1 MSVSNYTALT
11 GDVPVSGLADDSTS
25 VTTNPNDAASLENEF
40 ISLMVA
46 QIQNQDPLNPADGTE
61 YVSQLA
67 QFSQV
72 ESSENMVSLMENNL
86 TIMDNLQ
93 VLSTAALVGQDVTI
107 RNNEFTV
114 DGSDDQQVA
123 GEIALSAPSSQVN
136 LIIEDYYGNTQ
147 AVTLGAQSA
156 GVVDF
161 ELDLADLNL
170 AKGDYSLSVELSNGQ
185 NYQPEILL
193 RGQVESL
200 NIPADGGASM
210 VSIRGL
216 GSVPFYDIAQFAG
229 HS

>member
-1 MSVSNYTALT
+1 MSLSNYTALT
-11 GDVPVSGLADDSTS
+11 GDSPVSGIGDNNTS
-25 VTTNPNDAASLENEF
+25 VNNNPNDAASLENEF

-86 TIMDNLQ
+86 VAMNNLQ

-107 RNNEFTV
+107 RSNEFTV
-114 DGSDDQQVA
+114 DGKDEQQIA
-123 GEIALSAPSSQVN
+123 GEITLTAPSSQVN
-136 LIIEDYYGNTQ
+136 LIIKDNYGSAQTV
-147 AVTLGAQSA
+147 ALGAQSA
-156 GVVDF
+156 GAIDF
-161 ELDLADLNL
+161 DLDLAGLNL

-185 NYQPEILL
+185 SYQPEILL
-193 RGQVESL
+193 NGQVESL
-200 NIPADGGASM
+200 DIPADGGAST